1 MLKIGDKAPD
11 FELVNQHGKTVKL
24 SELCKQKMV
33 VLFFYPKNET
43 RGCTAEACAF
53 RDQHQDFAEA
63 GAEVIGISGDSM
75 ESHQSFAKNHN
86 LNYQLLSDHNNKVR
100 KLFGVPNTFI
110 FIPGRVTF
118 VIDKQM
124 QIVHVF
130 DSMRQFEQHVAEALK
145 AIKEQI

>member
-1 MLKIGDKAPD
+1 MLKIGDTAPD
-11 FELVNQHGKTVKL
+11 FELTNQHGQQIRL
-24 SELCKQKMV
+24 SDICKQKTV

-43 RGCTAEACAF
+43 HGCTAEACAF

-75 ESHQSFAKNHN
+75 ESHQSFAQNHG
-86 LNYQLLSDHNNKVR
+86 LNYQLLSDRGNKVR
-100 KLFGVPNTFI
+100 KLFGVPNTLI

-118 VIDKQM
+118 VINQQM
-124 QIVHVF
+124 KIVHVF
-130 DSMRQFEQHVAEALK
+130 DSMRQFEKHVTEALN

>member
-1 MLKIGDKAPD
+1 MLKIGDNAPD

-24 SELCKQKMV
+24 SELSKQKMV

-53 RDQHQDFAEA
+53 RDQQQDFAKA
-63 GAEVIGISGDSM
+63 GAEVVGISGDSM
-75 ESHQSFAKNHN
+75 KSHQSFAQNHG
-86 LNYQLLSDHNNKVR
+86 LNYQLLSDRGNVVR
-100 KLFGVPNTFI
+100 KLFGVPNTLI

-118 VIDKQM
+118 VINKQM
-124 QIVHVF
+124 KIVHLF

-145 AIKEQI
+145 AIKVQS